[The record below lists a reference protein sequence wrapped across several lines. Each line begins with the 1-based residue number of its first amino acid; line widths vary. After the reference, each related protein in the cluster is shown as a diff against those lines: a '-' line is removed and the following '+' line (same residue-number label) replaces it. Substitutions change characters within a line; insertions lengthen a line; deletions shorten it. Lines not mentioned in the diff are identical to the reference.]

1 MRSST
6 KNRSLPVVLLALVLV
21 AVVTLLSAATA
32 GDEKQL
38 AVYSAVAT
46 YTLPV
51 VERSGRDYVGLLE
64 LLEPMGRVSSLPAG
78 ARWRIRF
85 DAIDGEFVAGKTR
98 CKVRGRDCDLTAP
111 FLIENSRGLVPLDS
125 LPSLLPRFLGTRV
138 AFRASA
144 RRLFIGEVAIQPSF
158 QLEAGPP
165 PRLVLTFTAPVNPN
179 ISTEPGRLRMVF
191 RRDPVVSPGSAAISF
206 DNKVISQASFS
217 ENNGAAELDVAATTP
232 LMATFSNNGKT
243 IVVAAPPAPAAT
255 SAPSRA
261 AGSGTTYQGQA
272 PPAPR
277 QGAGSSRLVAIVD
290 AAHGGE
296 ERGAALTDTLPEKDV
311 TLGFA
316 RLLRHELELGGFAVQ
331 MLRDGD
337 TTLSLDQRAGAANNA
352 HGNIYICLHASSQ
365 GEGAHIF
372 TALLPVEG
380 ESKGIF
386 HAWNKAQ
393 APALPLSTAAGA
405 AIVSSMQKKQFAVRE
420 FSASLRPLNNVLI
433 PAVAVELQPGPAGIA
448 DLTSAAY
455 QQQAAAA
462 IADGI
467 VSVRDRLVVEP

>member
-1 MRSST
+1 M
-6 KNRSLPVVLLALVLV
+6 VLLALVLV

-38 AVYSAVAT
+38 AVYSSVAT

-111 FLIENSRGLVPLDS
+111 FLIENARGLVPLDS

-138 AFRASA
+138 TFRASA
-144 RRLFIGEVAIQPSF
+144 RRLFIGEVAIQPGF
-158 QLEAGPP
+158 QLESGPP
-165 PRLVLTFTAPVNPN
+165 PRLVLTFAAPVDPN

-191 RRDPVVSPGSAAISF
+191 RHDPVVSPGSASISF
-206 DNKVISQASFS
+206 DNKVITQANFS
-217 ENNGAAELDVAATTP
+217 ENNGVAELDVAATTP

-243 IVVAAPPAPAAT
+243 IVVAAPPAPTAN

-261 AGSGTTYQGQA
+261 AGSGTTSQGQA
-272 PPAPR
+272 APAGRP
-277 QGAGSSRLVAIVD
+277 GTGSSRLVAIVD

-316 RLLRHELELGGFAVQ
+316 RLLRHELELRGFAVQ

-337 TTLSLDQRAGAANNA
+337 TTLSLDQRAGTANNA
-352 HGNIYICLHASSQ
+352 HGSIYICLHASSQ
-365 GEGAHIF
+365 GGGAHVF

-386 HAWNKAQ
+386 HAWNSAQ
-393 APALPLSTAAGA
+393 ARALPLSATAAA
-405 AIVSSMQKKQFAVRE
+405 AIVSAMQKKQFAVRE

-433 PAVAVELQPGPAGIA
+433 PAVAVELQPGANGIA
-448 DLTSAAY
+448 DLSSASY

-462 IADGI
+462 IADGV
-467 VSVRDRLVVEP
+467 VSVRDRLVVQP